1 MQCVK
6 TNVDCYN
13 FRHVYVVD
21 NNVVLYYFTRNVAN
35 FKREKTHNF
44 INANT
49 KITKRVKRKVVNLF
63 Y

>member
-1 MQCVK
+1 MQYIEA
-6 TNVDCYN
+6 NINYYI
-13 FRHVYVVD
+13 FRHIYII
-21 NNVVLYYFTRNVAN
+21 NNSVVLHYFTKDVVN
-35 FKREKTHNF
+35 FKRKKIYNF